1 MKLSYALLAI
11 AAATET
17 TVASVETT
25 AAATTAAAAAETTA
39 AAAAETTAAA
49 AETTAATA
57 AETTAEN
64 TKNEKKGSTGK
75 AIIGTV
81 KRLKSIEIKK
91 ENAGLEN
98 RVSKIMNQHNLLLAS
113 KIAYLR

>member
-39 AAAAETTAAA
+39 
-49 AETTAATA
+49 
-57 AETTAEN
+57 EN

-81 KRLKSIEIKK
+81 KRLKSIEVKK

-98 RVSKIMNQHNLLLAS
+98 RVSQIMNQHNLLLAS

>member
-25 AAATTAAAAAETTA
+25 AAATTAAAAAETTG
-39 AAAAETTAAA
+39 
-49 AETTAATA
+49 
-57 AETTAEN
+57 EN

-81 KRLKSIEIKK
+81 KRLKSIEVKK

-113 KIAYLR
+113 KIAHLR

>member
-1 MKLSYALLAI
+1 MKLSYPLLAI

-39 AAAAETTAAA
+39 AAAAENTG
-49 AETTAATA
+49 
-57 AETTAEN
+57 EN

-81 KRLKSIEIKK
+81 KRLKSIEVKK

-113 KIAYLR
+113 KISYIGPL

>member
-39 AAAAETTAAA
+39 AAAA
-49 AETTAATA
+49 AETTG
-57 AETTAEN
+57 EN

-98 RVSKIMNQHNLLLAS
+98 RVSKIINHHNLLLAS

>member
-25 AAATTAAAAAETTA
+25 AAATTAAAAAETTG
-39 AAAAETTAAA
+39 
-49 AETTAATA
+49 
-57 AETTAEN
+57 EN

-81 KRLKSIEIKK
+81 KRLKSIEVKK

-98 RVSKIMNQHNLLLAS
+98 RVSKIRNQHNLLLAS
-113 KIAYLR
+113 NIAPINWGAW

>member
-39 AAAAETTAAA
+39 
-49 AETTAATA
+49 
-57 AETTAEN
+57 EN

-81 KRLKSIEIKK
+81 KRLKSIEVKK

-113 KIAYLR
+113 KMGLS

>member
-39 AAAAETTAAA
+39 AAAAETTAA
-49 AETTAATA
+49 TA

-81 KRLKSIEIKK
+81 KRLKSIEVKK

>member
-39 AAAAETTAAA
+39 AAAAETTAA
-49 AETTAATA
+49 TA

-81 KRLKSIEIKK
+81 KRLKSIEVKK

-98 RVSKIMNQHNLLLAS
+98 RVSQIMNQHNLLLAS

>member
-25 AAATTAAAAAETTA
+25 AAATTAAAAETTA
-39 AAAAETTAAA
+39 AAA

-81 KRLKSIEIKK
+81 KRLKSIEVKK

-98 RVSKIMNQHNLLLAS
+98 RVSQIMNQHNLLLAS

>member
-25 AAATTAAAAAETTA
+25 AAATTAAAAETTA
-39 AAAAETTAAA
+39 AAA

-64 TKNEKKGSTGK
+64 TKNEKKGFNREGHNRYRKAAQIHRSKKRKRGIGKPGKSDNEST
-75 AIIGTV
+75 
-81 KRLKSIEIKK
+81 
-91 ENAGLEN
+91 
-98 RVSKIMNQHNLLLAS
+98 
-113 KIAYLR
+113 

>member
-1 MKLSYALLAI
+1 MKLSYPLLAI

-39 AAAAETTAAA
+39 AAAAENTG
-49 AETTAATA
+49 
-57 AETTAEN
+57 EN

-81 KRLKSIEIKK
+81 KRLKSIEVKK

-113 KIAYLR
+113 KIAYLI

>member
-25 AAATTAAAAAETTA
+25 AAATTAAA
-39 AAAAETTAAA
+39 
-49 AETTAATA
+49 A

-98 RVSKIMNQHNLLLAS
+98 RVSKIMNHYNLF
-113 KIAYLR
+113 

>member
-25 AAATTAAAAAETTA
+25 AAATTAAA
-39 AAAAETTAAA
+39 
-49 AETTAATA
+49 A

-98 RVSKIMNQHNLLLAS
+98 RVSKIMNHHNLLLAS

>member
-1 MKLSYALLAI
+1 MKLSYPLLAI

-25 AAATTAAAAAETTA
+25 AAATTAAAAAETTV
-39 AAAAETTAAA
+39 AAAAE
-49 AETTAATA
+49 
-57 AETTAEN
+57 TAEN

-81 KRLKSIEIKK
+81 KRLKSIEVKK

-98 RVSKIMNQHNLLLAS
+98 RVSQIMNQHNLLLAS
-113 KIAYLR
+113 NLAYRTSKKYPKLISPLLLS